1 MEPEII
7 EKIWLVNI
15 ALCYSGKF
23 TTRVAMMAEEAEEQ
37 EVASGAGIQIY
48 MDGSGVEGQVGA
60 VAVLF
65 NSSRWPKVL
74 QYWLG
79 TLAEHTTFKVEA
91 IRVLLGLH
99 MLQYKRQVRGI
110 RLMLDNQAVM
120 GPMDA
125 CKSGPAQHIIN
136 EVL

>member
-1 MEPEII
+1 MSAWMVTLPKIHPLQPLFHTRARQYIKSHRSPLHELAHIYDMEPEII

-60 VAVLF
+60 VAVLTH
-65 NSSRWPKVL
+65 P
-74 QYWLG
+74 
-79 TLAEHTTFKVEA
+79 
-91 IRVLLGLH
+91 
-99 MLQYKRQVRGI
+99 
-110 RLMLDNQAVM
+110 
-120 GPMDA
+120 
-125 CKSGPAQHIIN
+125 CKS
-136 EVL
+136 V